1 MNFSLKNENN
11 YKTELSNTS
20 ISIFKNYQEIVL
32 EYFEKYNIFFIDEN
46 YNKYIKIKGLLGIS
60 NIFKLL
66 LLYTKNLEVT
76 NYHTKNAVIF
86 YLGFIEQISNTS
98 NNYLNLNIKDAI
110 MFIYKK
116 TIFDIV
122 KNKEVTNCKKMK
134 NINKLI
140 HIFNY
145 GLTYII
151 DKDLDY
157 KKANCY
163 MNYICNCK
171 KNTNEEVLYNYL
183 NLIEIF
189 KSILNNKCDKIVIL
203 NTFIKKLIAKKSI
216 DYNKIENNII
226 LYKNNTNNI
235 NLKNIFS

>member
-1 MNFSLKNENN
+1 MIFSLKNENN
-11 YKTELSNTS
+11 YKTELSDSS
-20 ISIFKNYQEIVL
+20 ICVFKIYEEIIL

-66 LLYTKNLEVT
+66 LLYTKNIDLT

-86 YLGFIEQISNTS
+86 YIGFIEQISNTT
-98 NNYLNLNIKDAI
+98 NNYLNLNVKDAI

-116 TIFDIV
+116 TIFDII
-122 KNKEVTNCKKMK
+122 KTKEVANCKKLE

-145 GLTYII
+145 GLIYVI
-151 DKDLDY
+151 DRNIDY
-157 KKANCY
+157 KIPSSY
-163 MNYICNCK
+163 MNNICKCK
-171 KNTNEEVLYNYL
+171 KFTDEEKLFNYL

-189 KSILNNKCDKIVIL
+189 KSILNNNCDKISNL
-203 NTFIKKLIAKKSI
+203 NNFIKKLLSKKNI
-216 DYNKIENNII
+216 DYSKIENN
-226 LYKNNTNNI
+226 LTLSKNNRDEI
-235 NLKNIFS
+235 NVKNIFA